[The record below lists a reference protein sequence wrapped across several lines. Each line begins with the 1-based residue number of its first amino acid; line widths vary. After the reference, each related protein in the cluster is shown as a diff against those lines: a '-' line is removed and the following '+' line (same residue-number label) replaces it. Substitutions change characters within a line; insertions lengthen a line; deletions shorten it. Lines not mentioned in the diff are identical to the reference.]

1 MNKHFYN
8 THQHNQHTPNQT
20 TKHLGTIVLF
30 LAIYMFQTSVV
41 VAQTKDV
48 GTGCASPVG
57 PIGTGTSTSREYS
70 PLNNYYKY
78 GYTQIIYDASELG
91 CSGTVN
97 AIAFQYAQ
105 TTAIN
110 RTVDIYMG
118 ERTTATFGS
127 TSDWTPVGSMQ
138 PVYSGTMSFSS
149 NDWHW
154 ITLTSPYC
162 YSGSGSLVVAILDRT
177 GSYTNTDNT
186 FRYSSSTGYK
196 ILYSR
201 RDSPGA
207 YDLATSFTGTRQ
219 TYRPNTKFCI
229 DCCTTPRTLSFAGT
243 PSTAMTYGGA
253 QQLTV
258 APYTGGGEL
267 TWHSSNEGVLTV
279 TGDGLVTAVG
289 PGTATVT
296 AVLGRDGDLCGASA
310 SIDITVTLNCGA
322 TITLNGNKEEEIAC
336 GTNYC
341 FCDSG
346 GPDGDYS
353 KNESYTATFTSSG
366 EITIRFYDFSSESA
380 SYDYMYIYDG
390 DESGDVLLNKHGGVN
405 NIPSPNTMTA
415 SSGTMTVVWKSDG
428 STNKAGWTAL
438 VTAAGCCA
446 EPRILTMYG
455 CPEVNGS
462 IGDEI
467 DLSAIPNVAGGDII
481 WSSSNTSIAE
491 VDADGHVGMIGL
503 GSATIKAKIEAVG
516 DLCAASVS
524 CTVTS
529 SCATHDYLVGN
540 ESSSTTAHI
549 NGPVSNYYKCSYR
562 QIIYAPEELC
572 KGIINGIAF
581 QYAHTAAMTKKT
593 NVDIYMGERPGT
605 EFSSTSDWT
614 SQSDLELVYSGSLNC
629 TSTGWNWFLL
639 DTPFQYSGS
648 GSLVVA
654 IQDKSGDYDGNA
666 FTFYCT
672 DGTQYRQLRVQ
683 RDGAAYDLNDF
694 GTFTSPTREQRRP
707 NTKFCIDCCSNERTG
722 MGNFKFCKG
731 VVGLT
736 VGGTLTI
743 EVEGADEVMPGGTVV
758 YSSSNTAVATVTAD
772 GTVTAVGNGTAII
785 KATIPAGD
793 PAGYCPVS
801 AKYIVNVGG
810 GLPVYETIGDMNSTT
825 TTLNT
830 PIDGSF
836 LHSWGQMIYY
846 KELFENCGCLIR
858 GITFFSNKA
867 NDYRRT
873 TSIYVSSTDKTQF
886 ENKFDFV
893 PETGTPAWSGYWDIV
908 KGENTFTFATPIP
921 YDCTKNLL
929 IGVDC
934 DVTSGNVLDYGYT
947 DFFVTETVEPRSI
960 SAHHDGSGVY
970 DPNISDMS
978 SYPGHVG
985 RGWEY
990 PNIRI
995 HFIDCP
1001 PTVVP
1006 TVSIDPVSQ
1015 QICAGGYISPI
1026 TVAAT
1031 GGVVSFSPSLPEG
1044 LSYDDETGQITGAV
1058 DAGAGTYNFNVVV
1071 TAPGGCFTA
1080 QSPAEVKSASLQATI
1095 TISDPD

>member
-8 THQHNQHTPNQT
+8 THQHNQHSPNQT
-20 TKHLGTIVLF
+20 TKHLGTIVLL

-91 CSGTVN
+91 CTGTVN

-127 TSDWTPVGSMQ
+127 TYDWTPVGSMQ

-154 ITLTSPYC
+154 ITLTSPYS
-162 YSGSGSLVVAILDRT
+162 YSGSGSLVVAILDMT
-177 GSYTNTDNT
+177 GSYTNTNNT

-243 PSTAMTYGGA
+243 PSTAMTYGGT
-253 QQLTV
+253 QQITV

-267 TWHSSNEGVLTV
+267 TWHSSNEDILTV
-279 TGDGLVTAVG
+279 GNDGLVTAVG

-296 AVLGRDGDLCGASA
+296 VVLGRDGDMCGASA
-310 SIDITVTLNCGA
+310 SVDITVSLACGV
-322 TITLNGNKEEEIAC
+322 TITLNGNKEEEISC
-336 GTNYC
+336 GTTYC
-341 FCDSG
+341 FYDSG

-390 DESGDVLLNKHGGVN
+390 DESGDVLLNKHGGASL
-405 NIPSPNTMTA
+405 PSPATMTA
-415 SSGTMTVVWKSDG
+415 TSGTMTVVWKSDG
-428 STNKAGWTAL
+428 GVQKAGWTAL
-438 VTAAGCCA
+438 ITADGCCA
-446 EPRILTMYG
+446 TPRTLTMDG
-455 CPEVNGS
+455 CPASNQS
-462 IGDEI
+462 IGASFDI
-467 DLSAIPNVAGGDII
+467 TATPSISGGDIT
-481 WSSSNTSIAE
+481 WSSSKTDVATVE
-491 VDADGHVGMIGL
+491 DGHVSTVGAGTTVIT
-503 GSATIKAKIEAVG
+503 ARIEEVG
-516 DLCAASVS
+516 DLCSARDRCELTVS
-524 CTVTS
+524 CGANDMTVGSGTS
-529 SCATHDYLVGN
+529 TNHYY
-540 ESSSTTAHI
+540 
-549 NGPVSNYYKCSYR
+549 GPVNVAYGYSYR
-562 QIIYAPEELC
+562 QIIYPKEQLC
-572 KGIINGIAF
+572 KGVINGMAF
-581 QYAHTAAMTKKT
+581 NYALSTPMTIK
-593 NVDIYMGERPGT
+593 NDVDIYVGERET
-605 EFSSTSDWT
+605 AVFANSTDW
-614 SQSDLELVYSGSLNC
+614 SLPYDMELVYSGPINC
-629 TSTGWNWFLL
+629 TSLGWNWILFNS
-639 DTPFQYSGS
+639 PYVYSGTKN
-648 GSLVVA
+648 LVVA
-654 IQDKSGDYDGNA
+654 IHDKSGTTSSSLYSN
-666 FTFYCT
+666 FYCT
-672 DGTQYRQLRVQ
+672 EEATNIQLHVEG
-683 RDGAAYDLNDF
+683 DSPYTLDNVSS
-694 GTFTSPTREQRRP
+694 FTSEYRMAYRP

-772 GTVTAVGNGTAII
+772 GTVTAEGNGTAII

-830 PIDGSF
+830 PIEGSF

-1006 TVSIDPVSQ
+1006 TVSIDPANQ

-1026 TVAAT
+1026 TVTAT
-1031 GGVVSFSPSLPEG
+1031 GGVVSFSPSLPDG
-1044 LSYDDETGQITGAV
+1044 LNYDDETGQITGAV

-1095 TISDPD
+1095 TISDPN